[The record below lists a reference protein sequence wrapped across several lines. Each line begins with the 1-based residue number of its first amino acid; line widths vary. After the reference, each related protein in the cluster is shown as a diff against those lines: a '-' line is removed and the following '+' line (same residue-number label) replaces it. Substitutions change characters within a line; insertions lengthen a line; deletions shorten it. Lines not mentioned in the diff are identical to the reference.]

1 MNIRFK
7 EYIFNI
13 FNRIYSSNMLIKIY
27 ITLLTLAT
35 FSFMHEGLADRH
47 IQKCPVYIKGLL
59 KAPWET
65 LHCVNKIQSSF

>member
-1 MNIRFK
+1 
-7 EYIFNI
+7 
-13 FNRIYSSNMLIKIY
+13 MLIKIC